1 MTICYGST
9 RYSCTDFVIED
20 LTKRQDKGEKHP
32 FVDDLFRPAS
42 YLASVIWDS
51 IGDNLKSARVGMK
64 YLQDIA
70 KIVSKEQLPIHWV
83 TPVGFPVYQS
93 YPEMKSKRVKAML
106 MGEVIKPR
114 INAETDKT
122 DKLRMSNGVAP
133 NVVHSVDSA
142 GMIKTVNVAYKN
154 GVKNFCNVHDSFGTT
169 AGDVEMLN
177 KSLREAF
184 IDMFS
189 NHDVLAKFRED
200 VERQLPDKLKAKLPE
215 VPSKG
220 DLDINKLRESKFFFA

>member
-1 MTICYGST
+1 
-9 RYSCTDFVIED
+9 
-20 LTKRQDKGEKHP
+20 
-32 FVDDLFRPAS
+32 
-42 YLASVIWDS
+42 
-51 IGDNLKSARVGMK
+51 
-64 YLQDIA
+64 
-70 KIVSKEQLPIHWV
+70 
-83 TPVGFPVYQS
+83 
-93 YPEMKSKRVKAML
+93 
-106 MGEVIKPR
+106 
-114 INAETDKT
+114 
-122 DKLRMSNGVAP
+122 
-133 NVVHSVDSA
+133 
-142 GMIKTVNVAYKN
+142 MIKTVNFAHKN

-200 VERQLPDKLKAKLPE
+200 VEKQLPDKLKAKLPE